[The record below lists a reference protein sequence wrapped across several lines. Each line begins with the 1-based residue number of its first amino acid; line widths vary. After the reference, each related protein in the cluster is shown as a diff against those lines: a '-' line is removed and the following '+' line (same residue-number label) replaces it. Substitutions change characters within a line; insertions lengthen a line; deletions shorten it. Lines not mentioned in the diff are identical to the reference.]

1 MVKIKLSKKI
11 YLASD
16 NNQFSLSKL
25 KIIPKTIKDKNDKII
40 YKKGD
45 EILKPFA
52 HYSSLQAVL
61 KSVPDRI
68 LMNSNITTLEN
79 LIKKYNKIVNK
90 ITSNF

>member
-11 YLASD
+11 YLTSD

-25 KIIPKTIKDKNDKII
+25 KTISKTIRDKNDKAI

-45 EILKPFA
+45 EILRPFA